1 VRAKDIYQLRVTY
14 NRPMGALVR
23 SLLFSFLLG
32 CAMVLEP
39 GALAEGPV
47 AVRHTEGLVHGFLVL
62 RTLEGKTLANGDL
75 IQVAHGDRVTNE
87 LVFHF
92 KDGSIRSETAVFSQR
107 HSFRLLSDHVIQ
119 KGPAFKHAMETSI
132 DGSTGQITVRYTDD
146 EGKERVATDRL
157 ELPPDVANGLMFT
170 LLKNIRPDASGTT
183 LSMVVATPKPR
194 LVKLVITSQ
203 GEDSFSTG
211 GSSRK
216 AIHYVVKVDIG
227 GATGLVAPLIGKK
240 PPDTHV
246 WILGGEAP
254 AFVKSEGP
262 LYVGGPTWRIELAS
276 PVWPRVSA
284 GMERQTDPDDVSR

>member
-1 VRAKDIYQLRVTY
+1 MHGTRTSCARCQHTNIT
-14 NRPMGALVR
+14 
-23 SLLFSFLLG
+23 SSG
-32 CAMVLEP
+32 CASLP
-39 GALAEGPV
+39 TY
-47 AVRHTEGLVHGFLVL
+47 RC
-62 RTLEGKTLANGDL
+62 N
-75 IQVAHGDRVTNE
+75 
-87 LVFHF
+87 
-92 KDGSIRSETAVFSQR
+92 SE
-107 HSFRLLSDHVIQ
+107 
-119 KGPAFKHAMETSI
+119 
-132 DGSTGQITVRYTDD
+132 
-146 EGKERVATDRL
+146 
-157 ELPPDVANGLMFT
+157 
-170 LLKNIRPDASGTT
+170 SG
-183 LSMVVATPKPR
+183 PR

-227 GATGLVAPLIGKK
+227 GVTGLVAPLIGKK

-284 GMERQTDPDDVSR
+284 GMERQMDPGDFSR